1 MGKKHDHIVHL
12 KQNIQIPLIIGI
24 IAAILT
30 WSLFGLQTLL
40 ATVLSWVIGITIVA
54 TLIGAVAKSAPKN

>member
-1 MGKKHDHIVHL
+1 MGKKHDHLVRL
-12 KQNIQIPLIIGI
+12 EQNIQIPLIIGI
-24 IAAILT
+24 IAAIIT

-40 ATVLSWVIGITIVA
+40 ATVLSWIIGITIVA